1 MLFDANWDV
10 ACLRKK
16 KIFVIRRQNELEESD
31 TGLESHQ
38 PGEVILNLPLG
49 FAGAA
54 LSTGGLSSIDS
65 AQANHLFPT
74 NCGLLSA
81 LLPS

>member
-1 MLFDANWDV
+1 MLTGTLLV
-10 ACLRKK
+10 CEKK
-16 KIFVIRRQNELEESD
+16 KIFIIRRQNELEESAA
-31 TGLESHQ
+31 GLEFHQ

-54 LSTGGLSSIDS
+54 LSTGGLLSIDP

-74 NCGLLSA
+74 SCGLLTTR
-81 LLPS
+81 LPS